1 MKLKN
6 FLVNMHVR
14 HAYVIAIE
22 IKHFLPITDIMQ
34 ILLIYCL
41 LFSLYMHADKQ
52 LARPFLLL
60 EKIPNVSIQAFENPK
75 PCQYFRTVQTIKE
88 V

>member
-1 MKLKN
+1 
-6 FLVNMHVR
+6 
-14 HAYVIAIE
+14 
-22 IKHFLPITDIMQ
+22 
-34 ILLIYCL
+34 
-41 LFSLYMHADKQ
+41 MHADKQ